1 MNDTPLNPRRTAAHR
16 VATGLRRLAAAT
28 ALLAAT
34 TAFAQG
40 GSDHPVTLVVG
51 YAAGGAT
58 DIVARLV
65 AKSLTEQTGQ
75 PYVVENRAG
84 ANSNIGAEV
93 VARGPTDGRMLY
105 IGSIANTINRTLYR
119 KLNYDLKADFKPVA
133 MLASISNVLVVN
145 PQLPIH
151 SVSEYI
157 SHAKANPGKLT
168 CASSGSGSSIHM
180 SCELFKLV
188 SGTDILHIPYRGS
201 GPAVVDLI
209 AGQVD
214 SMFDNVP
221 SSLPHVKGGK
231 LRPLA
236 VTAAER
242 LPSLP
247 EVPTFAE
254 AGVQD
259 FVVSSWFGILAPAGM
274 PDKDIER
281 LNKAVNRALETP
293 EIREAFD
300 KAGFMRPS
308 GPNTPEQFGGFIDA
322 EIARWSKVVKTS
334 GASVD

>member
-1 MNDTPLNPRRTAAHR
+1 MNDSPQNPRRAAAHR
-16 VATGLRRLAAAT
+16 LATGLRRLAAAT
-28 ALLAAT
+28 ALLAST

-40 GSDHPVTLVVG
+40 GSDRPVTLVVG

-75 PYVVENRAG
+75 PFVVENRAG

-93 VARGPTDGRMLY
+93 VAQAPADGRMLY

-119 KLNYDLKADFKPVA
+119 KLNYDLKADFKPVG

-145 PQLPIH
+145 PNLPVT
-151 SVSEYI
+151 SVDQYI
-157 SHAKANPGKLT
+157 AYAKTNPGKLT

-180 SCELFKLV
+180 SCELFKIL

-201 GPAVVDLI
+201 GPAVVDLLG
-209 AGQVD
+209 GQVD

-221 SSLPHVKGGK
+221 SSLQHVKGGK
-231 LRPLA
+231 LRALA

-254 AGVQD
+254 VGVQD
-259 FVVSSWFGILAPAGM
+259 FVVSSWFGILAPAGL
-274 PDKDIER
+274 PDADVER

-293 EIREAFD
+293 EVRAAFD
-300 KAGFMRPS
+300 KAGFMRPPA
-308 GPNTPEQFGGFIDA
+308 PNTPEQFGRFIDT
-322 EIARWSKVVKTS
+322 EIARWSKVVKAS